1 MTRNANFAVVAAI
14 LSMICVQGG
23 ASFAK
28 QLFPAIGPI
37 ATTTLRIGLSAIL
50 LYIINRPKLL
60 TFNRKQWLYCALYG
74 IGIAVMNLVF
84 YMAIQRIPLG
94 LGVTIEFVGPLFL
107 AFALSKKWT
116 DIIWA
121 ALALT
126 GILLIVPW
134 KSNGVDPVGLGLAL
148 LAGTFWAVYIMMGAK
163 LSKIMEGKQAVT
175 TGMLIATL
183 FIVPFSIY
191 DGAILNLNFSHF
203 SKGLLV
209 AILSSALPFSL
220 DMIALGKLPA
230 KTFSILTSLQP
241 AFAAL
246 SGLLFLHEYLSIYQ
260 WLSVF
265 CVVLASIG
273 TTIFSKRAEPKTEQV
288 KINQQN

>member
-1 MTRNANFAVVAAI
+1 MFAKIRNTNIAVAAAI
-14 LSMICVQGG
+14 LSMIYVQGG

-50 LYIINRPKLL
+50 LYAINRPKLR
-60 TFNRKQWLYCALYG
+60 TFNKQQWMYCGLYG
-74 IGIAVMNLVF
+74 IGIAVMNLIF

-107 AFALSKKWT
+107 AFVLSKKWT
-116 DIIWA
+116 DVIWA
-121 ALALT
+121 VLALT
-126 GILLIVPW
+126 GILVIVPW
-134 KSNGVDPVGLGLAL
+134 KSNGIDPIGLGLAL
-148 LAGTFWAVYIMMGAK
+148 LAGVFWAVYILMGAK
-163 LSKIMEGKQAVT
+163 LSKVMEGKQAVT
-175 TGMLIATL
+175 TGMMIATV
-183 FIVPFSIY
+183 FIVPFALM
-191 DGAILNLNFSHF
+191 DGAILNINTGQF

-220 DMIALGKLPA
+220 DMMALGRLPA

-241 AFAAL
+241 AFGAL
-246 SGLLFLHEYLSIYQ
+246 SGLIFLHEYLSINQ
-260 WLSVF
+260 WVSVL

-273 TTIFSKRAEPKTEQV
+273 TTIFSRKQEKLEL
-288 KINQQN
+288 

>member
-1 MTRNANFAVVAAI
+1 MIRNTKFAVTAAI

-37 ATTTLRIGLSAIL
+37 ATTALRIGLSAII
-50 LYIINRPKLL
+50 LYLITRPKLY
-60 TFNRKQWLYCALYG
+60 TFTKQQWLYCSAYG
-74 IGIAVMNLVF
+74 LGIAVMNLIF

-107 AFALSKKWT
+107 AFALSRKLL
-116 DIIWA
+116 DVVWA
-121 ALALT
+121 ALACA

-134 KSNGVDPVGLGLAL
+134 QSNGVDPLGLLFAL
-148 LAGTFWAVYIMMGAK
+148 LAGTFWAVYILMG
-163 LSKIMEGKQAVT
+163 SKVSRIMEGRQAVSA
-175 TGMLIATL
+175 GMIIATL
-183 FIVPFSIY
+183 FILPIALW
-191 DGAILNLNFSHF
+191 DGAILHLNLSLFG
-203 SKGLLV
+203 KGLLV

-220 DMIALGKLPA
+220 DMMALGKLPT

-246 SGLLFLHEYLSIYQ
+246 SGLVFLHEVLTVTQ
-260 WLSVF
+260 WLSVA

-273 TTIFSKRAEPKTEQV
+273 TTVFSKRDGQTPK
-288 KINQQN
+288 NQEVQ

>member
-1 MTRNANFAVVAAI
+1 MIRNTNFAVTAAI

-37 ATTTLRIGLSAIL
+37 ATTALRIGLSAII
-50 LYIINRPKLL
+50 LYLITRPKLH
-60 TFNRKQWLYCALYG
+60 TFTKQQWLYCSAYG
-74 IGIAVMNLVF
+74 LGIAVMNLIF

-107 AFALSKKWT
+107 AFALSRKLL
-116 DIIWA
+116 DVVWA
-121 ALALT
+121 VLACV

-134 KSNGVDPVGLGLAL
+134 QSNGVDLLGLLFAL
-148 LAGTFWAVYIMMGAK
+148 LAGTFWAVYIMMGSK
-163 LSKIMEGKQAVT
+163 VSKIMEGRQAVSA
-175 TGMLIATL
+175 GMIIATL
-183 FIVPFSIY
+183 FILPFALW
-191 DGAILNLNFSHF
+191 DGAILNLNLSLFG
-203 SKGLLV
+203 KGLLV

-220 DMIALGKLPA
+220 DMIALGKLPT

-246 SGLLFLHEYLSIYQ
+246 SGLVFLHEFLTVTQ
-260 WLSVF
+260 WLSVA

-273 TTIFSKRAEPKTEQV
+273 TTVFSKRNVQIPK
-288 KINQQN
+288 NQEVQ